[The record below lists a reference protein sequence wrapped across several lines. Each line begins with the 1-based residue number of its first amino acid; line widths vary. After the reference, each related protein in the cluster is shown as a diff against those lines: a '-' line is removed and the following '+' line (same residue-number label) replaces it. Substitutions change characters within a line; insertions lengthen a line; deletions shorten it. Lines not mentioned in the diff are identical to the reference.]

1 MILTTPTD
9 TLRFMLVG
17 RSIDDLATATGI
29 GADRIR
35 SLSDSSILPTAA
47 DRADLES
54 LARALG
60 VQPRTMG
67 YHAEMKAIQTD
78 GEGSG
83 PIRFAMSTATS
94 DRYSDIV
101 TQNFDLDGFNS
112 NPVAPWNH
120 DYSQPPIG
128 KWENVRIEDNQLR
141 GDLVFDPNPDHKLAR
156 LVEEQY
162 RTGFLN
168 TVSVGFLPG
177 TTTKRNTLDED
188 DPRFARSGFVFDRN
202 VLLEASAVVVPGNS
216 EAVAVSR
223 AAPQPTER
231 HSPPT
236 EPQPDPMAWL
246 STNNRTAPIDS
257 LSPIDDLSWLR

>member
-1 MILTTPTD
+1 MILTTPAD
-9 TLRFMLVG
+9 TLRLMLVG
-17 RSIDDLATATGI
+17 RSLDDLATATGI
-29 GADRIR
+29 TPDRIQ
-35 SLSDSSILPTAA
+35 SLADGSILPTAA
-47 DRADLES
+47 DRADLEG

-67 YHAEMKAIQTD
+67 YHAEMKAIPVD
-78 GEGSG
+78 GERSG

-101 TQNFDLDGFNS
+101 VQNFDLDGFNR

-128 KWENVRIEDNQLR
+128 KWENVRIEGNQLR

-177 TTTKRNTLDED
+177 ATTKRNTLDED
-188 DPRFARSGFVFDRN
+188 DPRYARSGFVFDRN

-223 AAPQPTER
+223 AAPEPAEPQ
-231 HSPPT
+231 SPPT
-236 EPQPDPMAWL
+236 EPEPDSMGWL
-246 STNNRTAPIDS
+246 STPTKTVTTDN
-257 LSPIDDLSWLR
+257 LSPIDVLSWLR